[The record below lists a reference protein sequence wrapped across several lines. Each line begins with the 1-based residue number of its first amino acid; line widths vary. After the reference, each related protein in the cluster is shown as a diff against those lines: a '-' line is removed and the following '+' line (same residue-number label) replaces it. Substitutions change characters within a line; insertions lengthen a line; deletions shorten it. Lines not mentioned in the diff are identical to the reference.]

1 MKVIIAGSRDIH
13 DYALLECAILAS
25 GFAITEVVS
34 GVCRGVDLMG
44 ERWAQEHSI
53 PVKRFPYLGQY
64 GKMGGPIRNKQMAEY
79 GEALIALPSGTDSGT
94 HNMISHMRAYGKPVF
109 VPELEG

>member
-1 MKVIIAGSRDIH
+1 MRCIIAGSRDIH
-13 DYALLECAILAS
+13 DYALLERAIAQS
-25 GFAITEVVS
+25 GFAISEVVS
-34 GVCRGVDLMG
+34 GACRGVDLMG
-44 ERWAQEHSI
+44 ERWAREYSI

-94 HNMISHMRAYGKPVF
+94 HNMIAHMRAHGKPVF
-109 VPELEG
+109 VPEVEG